1 MSPRTKTPQ
10 FRAPVVQIRWI
21 AKRSAL
27 FNDLLMYYYG
37 LFGHFPEDVSEI
49 REWLACP
56 VRLPKTLGFFR
67 HLQDRLI
74 AKYFNIWRKAMEA
87 AQQEVANHGE

>member
-1 MSPRTKTPQ
+1 MSAAAKNPQ
-10 FRAPVVQIRWI
+10 FRAPVIQVRWI

-37 LFGHFPEDVSEI
+37 IYGHFPVDVYEI
-49 REWLACP
+49 REWLASP

-74 AKYFNIWRKAMEA
+74 AKYFNIWKKAMEA
-87 AQQEVANHGE
+87 AQQEVESNGK

>member
-1 MSPRTKTPQ
+1 MSAAAKAPQ
-10 FRAPVVQIRWI
+10 HRAPVIQIRWI

-37 LFGHFPEDVSEI
+37 LYGHFPQDVAQL

-74 AKYFNIWRKAMEA
+74 AKYYNIWLRAMTA
-87 AQQEVANHGE
+87 AQQEAANHGE

>member
-1 MSPRTKTPQ
+1 MRPTTKAPQ
-10 FRAPVVQIRWI
+10 HRAPVIQIRWI

-37 LFGHFPEDVSEI
+37 LYGRFPVDVAQI
-49 REWLACP
+49 REWLESP

-74 AKYFNIWRKAMEA
+74 AKYYNIWRKAMTA
-87 AQQEVANHGE
+87 AQQEVESNGE

>member
-1 MSPRTKTPQ
+1 MSAAAKAPQ
-10 FRAPVVQIRWI
+10 YRAPVIQVRWI

-27 FNDLLMYYYG
+27 FNDLLMFYYG
-37 LFGHFPEDVSEI
+37 LYGQFPEDVSEI

-67 HLQDRLI
+67 HLQDSLI
-74 AKYFNIWRKAMEA
+74 ARYFNIWKKAMEA
-87 AQQEVANHGE
+87 TEQEVANHGE